1 MNTTYFS
8 LSALAAA
15 VAVASPVSA
24 QQTLEEV
31 VVTSSRVEMPLRL
44 VGTSVSV
51 ITEETIQDYGF
62 NALADVLRT
71 QPSVAVS
78 NSGGQGSVTTVRIR
92 GEEGF
97 RTRTY
102 IDGIDV
108 SDASGIQIGPRF
120 EHILSSGIGRVEILR
135 GPQGLMYGADA
146 GGIVNIFT
154 TTNTDGLGGSVSA
167 EGGRYGTQ
175 QYTGAVA
182 GGNELGD
189 FSLSAADYSTDGFN
203 ARTDDTVTRDDD
215 GYDNTTVHA
224 RAGWNVSEGFRLE
237 GVYRDVDADG
247 EYDNCFTASFSR
259 SEDCDSQFDQSA
271 WRVSAKIDSEILTHS
286 LSYNFSDTER
296 AFFTEGQP
304 GFATEGELQRIEYLA
319 NYKISD
325 NWAAIAGIE
334 LLSEELDDGSVKRSR
349 DQDGYY
355 AELQGQVTKGLY
367 LTGGLRYDDN
377 EDFGSYTTYRASAAY
392 LIPLQGSELKLKTTY
407 GTGFRAP
414 SLSELAYNEGPFA
427 FPPATDNAL
436 EEEESKG
443 FDIGVAW
450 ATDGGLYLEAVYFDQ
465 RVDNEI
471 FFDQV
476 GFSGYLQGDGE
487 IDSSGVELI
496 TEWQIAEALTLTGNY
511 TYNDTEDSTNDT
523 RIRRPEHLANI
534 GLQWN
539 PLAERLR
546 LGLYIRGAYDAVDV
560 DGSSLDDYEV
570 VNLSA
575 SYEVLQGLELYGR
588 IENLLDEDYEETPGF
603 NTPGAAAYAG
613 VRYQF

>member
-1 MNTTYFS
+1 MNTTYFR

-154 TTNTDGLGGSVSA
+154 TTKTDGLGGSVSA

-224 RAGWNVSEGFRLE
+224 CHPIGHTAGAF
-237 GVYRDVDADG
+237 
-247 EYDNCFTASFSR
+247 
-259 SEDCDSQFDQSA
+259 
-271 WRVSAKIDSEILTHS
+271 ID
-286 LSYNFSDTER
+286 
-296 AFFTEGQP
+296 
-304 GFATEGELQRIEYLA
+304 
-319 NYKISD
+319 
-325 NWAAIAGIE
+325 
-334 LLSEELDDGSVKRSR
+334 
-349 DQDGYY
+349 
-355 AELQGQVTKGLY
+355 
-367 LTGGLRYDDN
+367 
-377 EDFGSYTTYRASAAY
+377 
-392 LIPLQGSELKLKTTY
+392 
-407 GTGFRAP
+407 
-414 SLSELAYNEGPFA
+414 
-427 FPPATDNAL
+427 
-436 EEEESKG
+436 
-443 FDIGVAW
+443 
-450 ATDGGLYLEAVYFDQ
+450 
-465 RVDNEI
+465 
-471 FFDQV
+471 
-476 GFSGYLQGDGE
+476 
-487 IDSSGVELI
+487 
-496 TEWQIAEALTLTGNY
+496 
-511 TYNDTEDSTNDT
+511 
-523 RIRRPEHLANI
+523 
-534 GLQWN
+534 
-539 PLAERLR
+539 
-546 LGLYIRGAYDAVDV
+546 
-560 DGSSLDDYEV
+560 
-570 VNLSA
+570 
-575 SYEVLQGLELYGR
+575 
-588 IENLLDEDYEETPGF
+588 
-603 NTPGAAAYAG
+603 
-613 VRYQF
+613 